1 MHRETAG
8 SPTPDEAKLLFLE
21 DPPEKADLAIV
32 FGHSDP
38 QVRASRARHAARLF
52 KDGFVPRLLLT
63 GGGQRAPGE
72 PSEAHQM
79 AEVALQLGVPE
90 DALLL
95 ETRSRNTFENAHY
108 SREVLREKGF
118 LEGLSAVLL
127 VSCPWHMRRVVLVT
141 RREFPPPVRLLS
153 SPHADSCTRETWEL
167 LPECRQTVRFEYQ
180 LLRRFI
186 EQGLLSA

>member
-1 MHRETAG
+1 MHRETVG
-8 SPTPDEAKLLFLE
+8 RPTPDEATFLFLE
-21 DPPEKADLAIV
+21 DPPERADPAIV

-38 QVRASRARHAARLF
+38 QLAASRARHAARLF
-52 KDGFVPRLLLT
+52 NDGFVSRLLLT
-63 GGGQRAPGE
+63 GGGPRAPGE
-72 PSEAHQM
+72 PSEAHRM
-79 AEVALQLGVPE
+79 AEVALKLGVPAG
-90 DALLL
+90 ALLL

-108 SREVLREKGF
+108 MREVLRQKEL

-153 SPHADSCTRETWEL
+153 CPHADSCTRETWEL
-167 LPECRQTVRFEYQ
+167 SPACRETVRFEYQ